1 MTPVSLHPNLS
12 RKLLVVIADA
22 HATGMSPP
30 DWSDC
35 AAAIGVKASPRS
47 IDRAL
52 LHLAEAGL
60 IEGVMTDDG
69 WVSLRPTTRGLAQA
83 GKRFRSDQPVSDLSI
98 LPASASSRST
108 AERFTATVD
117 EVSREVRIISQYTGA
132 TWLRTREAM
141 TPRLTAVRATVANT
155 WNMFTS
161 FP

>member
-1 MTPVSLHPNLS
+1 MTPVSLHTNLS
-12 RKLLVVIADA
+12 RRLLAVIAGA
-22 HATGMSPP
+22 HADRMPPP

-52 LHLAEAGL
+52 SHLAEAGL
-60 IEGVMTDDG
+60 IEGVMTNDG
-69 WVSLRPTTRGLAQA
+69 WVSLRPTSRGLARA
-83 GKRFRSDQPVSDLSI
+83 GKRFRPDQPDGGFTV
-98 LPASASSRST
+98 LPAPVSTLST

-117 EVSREVRIISQYTGA
+117 EVSREVRAISQYTSA
-132 TWLRTREAM
+132 TWLRTREVM